1 MAAVKIP
8 PQAQSVI
15 NYDEEAD
22 VLYVS
27 FGKPRKAEGIDIGD
41 GTILRVDPETGQIVG
56 ITILDFKKRTGEDGI
71 SKEGD

>member
-71 SKEGD
+71 SEEGD

>member
-8 PQAQSVI
+8 SKAQSVI
-15 NYDEEAD
+15 NYDAEAD

-27 FGKPRKAEGIDIGD
+27 FGKPKKAEGIDIGD
-41 GTILRVDPETGQIVG
+41 RTILRVDPETGQIVG